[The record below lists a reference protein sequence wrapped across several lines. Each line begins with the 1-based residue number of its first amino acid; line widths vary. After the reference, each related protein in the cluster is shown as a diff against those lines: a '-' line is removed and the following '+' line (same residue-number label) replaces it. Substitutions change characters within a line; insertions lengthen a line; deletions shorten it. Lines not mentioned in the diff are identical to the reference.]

1 MATRPS
7 SPSTCRGSP
16 QESTWRR
23 SPSPSHLYVMR
34 HVCPLAPAL
43 KQPMIP
49 TTLSHPIP
57 PHLTPHRTP
66 LQSGSDA
73 QSIRT
78 RAVLSEDG
86 SHFVLD
92 GGKIWITN
100 GGWAEVF
107 TVFAQTEVDGKD
119 KVRAGRYN
127 GVMVAF

>member
-1 MATRPS
+1 MIARPRAMTAAALPRRGRWRYPPPRPT
-7 SPSTCRGSP
+7 PSR
-16 QESTWRR
+16 
-23 SPSPSHLYVMR
+23 V
-34 HVCPLAPAL
+34 
-43 KQPMIP
+43 
-49 TTLSHPIP
+49 TLPHITS
-57 PHLTPHRTP
+57 PHLTSRRTVAS

-86 SHFVLD
+86 SHFVLN

-119 KVRAGRYN
+119 KV
-127 GVMVAF
+127 